1 MNINLSRKPDW
12 YTSINPSGSVPCLHL
27 PNGQIMNDS
36 RVIRE
41 YLDNQYSENR
51 LTPYDY
57 NTQYEHQRIADG
69 LSGLIRDLQSYN
81 SYPSSSTARSIE
93 YTLEEYLERN
103 LYSDYIGGYKPAMVD
118 YAIWVNKKFIDLK
131 YNI

>member
-1 MNINLSRKPDW
+1 
-12 YTSINPSGSVPCLHL
+12 
-27 PNGQIMNDS
+27 MNDS
-36 RVIRE
+36 RVIRD
-41 YLDNQYSENR
+41 YLDSQYSENR

-57 NTQYEHQRIADG
+57 NTKYNHQRIADG

-118 YAIWVNKKFIDLK
+118 YAIWVTI
-131 YNI
+131 